1 MGAAA
6 MMHSGVRRRTRGL
19 RDWAAGVL
27 TLLALWAPAGAK
39 IDLVTLPQKDTTQL
53 TIYKSEDLTLVRET
67 RELTFR
73 KGLNQIQFSWANTLI
88 DPTSLQI
95 DMKESPQDF
104 RVLDAVYPANSQ
116 NTIVWNIEAAK
127 EGKARAEITFFASG
141 LTWRA
146 DYTAIANDDET
157 ALRIEPDFTI
167 TNNSGEDFENARTRL
182 VVGEINLV
190 QAIAELA
197 RQGII
202 ARDDADGFRQ
212 RAARSMMKAQRA
224 EERYDMAA
232 MAPGISAEAQ
242 MNAKEILKAAV
253 SEYYLYSI
261 EGEEN
266 LQTGWG
272 KQLPNP
278 RTDGVKIDVSYEYN
292 PIKYGGGTVKFYKFK
307 NDADHRIG
315 EVPLPEGQWY
325 VYSGDT
331 RGGMRFQG
339 SWQHKYVP
347 IGEDVELNLG
357 SDGLVIVEERQM
369 DLTRTNF
376 EFNDDGNVI
385 GYDIV
390 ETREIEVRNSRPRP
404 VPMKITLKYGTNDWE
419 ATDATVAFRKVDRE
433 TLEWKFDAPALDKQV
448 IRYKFTTRTG
458 SRDRTV
464 PGYQSR

>member
-1 MGAAA
+1 
-6 MMHSGVRRRTRGL
+6 L
-19 RDWAAGVL
+19 AAGI
-27 TLLALWAPAGAK
+27 LAAGALATPAYAK

-95 DMKESPQDF
+95 EMKEKPQEF

-116 NTIVWNIEAAK
+116 NTIVWNIEAAN
-127 EGKARAEITFFASG
+127 EGKARVEITCFASG

-167 TNNSGEDFENARTRL
+167 TNNSGEDFENAKTRL

-190 QAIAELA
+190 DAIAELA
-197 RQGII
+197 RRGLI
-202 ARDDADGFRQ
+202 AKSESDQLRDRVAKN
-212 RAARSMMKAQRA
+212 MMKSQRA

-232 MAPGISAEAQ
+232 MAPSASAEIQQA
-242 MNAKEILKAAV
+242 AKEIIKAAV

-278 RTDGVKIDVSYEYN
+278 RTDGVKIEVSYEYN
-292 PIKYGGGTVKFYKFK
+292 PSKYGGGTIKFYKFK
-307 NDADHRIG
+307 NDSEHKIG
-315 EVPLPEGQWY
+315 DVPLPEGLWY

-331 RGGMRFQG
+331 KGGMRFQG

-369 DLTRTNF
+369 DMTRTNF

-390 ETREIEVRNSRPRP
+390 ETREIEVRNARTRA
-404 VPMKITLKYGTNDWE
+404 VPMKVTLKFGTNDWE
-419 ATDATVAFRKVDRE
+419 ATDATVSFKKVDRE

-458 SRDRTV
+458 SRDRTT
-464 PGYQSR
+464 PGYQAR